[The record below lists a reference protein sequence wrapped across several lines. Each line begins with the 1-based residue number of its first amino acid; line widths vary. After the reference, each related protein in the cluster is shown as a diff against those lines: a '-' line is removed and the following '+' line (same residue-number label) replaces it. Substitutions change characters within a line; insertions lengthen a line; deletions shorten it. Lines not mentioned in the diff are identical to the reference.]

1 MIFFFNYNGEQNLM
15 AYHTQTAQG
24 KEAFLMDTLRVAMR
38 GCLYYY
44 QLFIP
49 VLNIKCLLSISIIFL

>member
-1 MIFFFNYNGEQNLM
+1 M

-49 VLNIKCLLSISIIFL
+49 VLNIKCLLSLSIIFL